1 MLQTVL
7 FPKNKYTVQSAIR
20 WLINHKYTSQKV
32 DITGNFYRFRQR
44 TPISYG
50 AYYTV
55 KLPNGIELVY
65 EKNIA

>member
-7 FPKNKYTVQSAIR
+7 FPKSKFSVQSAIT
-20 WLINHKYTSQKV
+20 WLINHKYTSQKI
-32 DITGNFYRFRQR
+32 DSTGKFYRFRQR
-44 TPISYG
+44 QPSQG